1 MPLCPRLAS
10 SVTRSSAL
18 PSSSQLHRSRLRR
31 FITSCN
37 GGQLLAPPVRR
48 PQCPSLLVAEGGHLH
63 PPPLRIRLQPSSAM
77 EPGIGRPPRLSRP
90 LSNLAVSGRA
100 SGPEMGDPEMEGTAL
115 WEMVNVASIAPH
127 TQTHLRSAH
136 EPPELGPCVP
146 PRCPTAGMAVVP
158 LVPLAWYLGA
168 WLALPSPSRSF
179 LRTISLCYVIQLAQ
193 RPPKFS
199 GIHFTA
205 VKVADAPV
213 LHAKVTIEPVP
224 PADMKTGFYSPYFIV
239 PKKGG
244 VLRSILDLRILN
256 RALHRLPFKMLMQK
270 RNFGCIRPQNWFAV
284 IDLKDAYFHVPILL
298 CHRSFLRFAFE
309 GRAYQYKVL
318 PGSYTAEAA
327 SYETT

>member
-1 MPLCPRLAS
+1 MGDGERCKHCTAYSDPSSVRPRAARVGSLRSTSLPHCGYGGGSSGPACMVSGCLAS
-10 SVTRSSAL
+10 ATQPVSLISAYHQPLLCDSVGPAS
-18 PSSSQLHRSRLRR
+18 
-31 FITSCN
+31 
-37 GGQLLAPPVRR
+37 
-48 PQCPSLLVAEGGHLH
+48 PQVQWH
-63 PPPLRIRLQPSSAM
+63 P
-77 EPGIGRPPRLSRP
+77 
-90 LSNLAVSGRA
+90 
-100 SGPEMGDPEMEGTAL
+100 
-115 WEMVNVASIAPH
+115 
-127 TQTHLRSAH
+127 
-136 EPPELGPCVP
+136 
-146 PRCPTAGMAVVP
+146 
-158 LVPLAWYLGA
+158 
-168 WLALPSPSRSF
+168 
-179 LRTISLCYVIQLAQ
+179 
-193 RPPKFS
+193 
-199 GIHFTA
+199 FTA